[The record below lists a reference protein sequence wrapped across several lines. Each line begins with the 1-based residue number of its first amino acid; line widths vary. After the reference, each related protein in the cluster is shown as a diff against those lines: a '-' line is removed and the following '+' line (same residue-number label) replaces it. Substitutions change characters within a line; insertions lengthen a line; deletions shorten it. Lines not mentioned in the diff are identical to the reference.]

1 MFHIPVEQFVSFFR
15 FFERIFM
22 LKSAFHISEGP
33 IFLDSRILFEYTAI
47 CPELCIGLKDE
58 DMKTCVNVIM
68 NAVAA
73 AFLMLSCETVQVD
86 DGRDVRADAVRLEEV
101 AEILSLLPLETA
113 QLNEVYEAVTS
124 SSGNGYDEEY
134 TMKDLFQRPG
144 AGVGDI
150 DVKSSES
157 YQEPLRDLI
166 EDYLYS
172 MQNVK
177 SSSSEKD
184 PEEFLTALMES
195 DVQIYWPFSEEWDGE
210 TMPVITYD
218 PEDGSE
224 VNVGYRLCVDDD
236 GFRRVEEVIVDEAMA
251 DEVPVWVVNRN
262 SDAGFTTLEML
273 RREDPEWGEGGGN
286 IIVRPQINPEVKSGE
301 SYKVLVLRDF
311 KVNRNYDTW
320 FAGASEFFV
329 KIGYLEDFTAM
340 TEAEMR
346 LYNPMITD
354 FMIVVRRSQVGVP
367 QNFNAVLMTDW
378 SEDIEWCAFQI
389 TEDDGGT
396 KTEWSTKA
404 KVFVEGKSYGFEINI
419 PLNSRDDIVWRGR
432 LDYKWFDQLSGAPGS
447 FGDVELVFEV
457 LEY

>member
-1 MFHIPVEQFVSFFR
+1 
-15 FFERIFM
+15 
-22 LKSAFHISEGP
+22 
-33 IFLDSRILFEYTAI
+33 
-47 CPELCIGLKDE
+47 
-58 DMKTCVNVIM
+58 MKTCLNIITT
-68 NAVAA
+68 AVAA
-73 AFLMLSCETVQVD
+73 AFLMSSCETVQID
-86 DGRDVRADAVRLEEV
+86 DERDVRTYAVRLEEV
-101 AEILSLLPLETA
+101 AEILSMLPLETA

-124 SSGNGYDEEY
+124 SSDNGYDEEY

-150 DVKSSES
+150 DVRSSGS

-177 SSSSEKD
+177 STSPEKD
-184 PEEFLTALMES
+184 PEEFLSALMES

-236 GFRRVEEVIVDEAMA
+236 GFRRVEEVIVDEEMA

-286 IIVRPQINPEVKSGE
+286 IIVRPKTDPDAKSGE
-301 SYKVLVLRDF
+301 SYKILVLRDF

-396 KTEWSTKA
+396 RTEWSTKA

-419 PLNSRDDIVWRGR
+419 PLNSRDDVVWRGR
-432 LDYKWFDQLSGAPGS
+432 LDYKWFDQLSGTSGS

>member
-1 MFHIPVEQFVSFFR
+1 
-15 FFERIFM
+15 M
-22 LKSAFHISEGP
+22 LKSAFHIGEGP
-33 IFLDSRILFEYTAI
+33 IFLDIRILFEYTAI

-68 NAVAA
+68 IAVAA

>member
-1 MFHIPVEQFVSFFR
+1 
-15 FFERIFM
+15 M
-22 LKSAFHISEGP
+22 LKSAFHIGEGP
-33 IFLDSRILFEYTAI
+33 IFLDIRILFEYTAI

-73 AFLMLSCETVQVD
+73 AFLVSSCDTVKAE

-195 DVQIYWPFSEEWDGE
+195 DVQIYWPFSEEWNGE

-273 RREDPEWGEGGGN
+273 RREDPELGL
-286 IIVRPQINPEVKSGE
+286 RSKTLLYRYCRQIWRTGSGPIE
-301 SYKVLVLRDF
+301 KGSR
-311 KVNRNYDTW
+311 
-320 FAGASEFFV
+320 
-329 KIGYLEDFTAM
+329 IGYRNHLPASRPCFK
-340 TEAEMR
+340 R
-346 LYNPMITD
+346 KPWLLH
-354 FMIVVRRSQVGVP
+354 Q
-367 QNFNAVLMTDW
+367 
-378 SEDIEWCAFQI
+378 
-389 TEDDGGT
+389 
-396 KTEWSTKA
+396 
-404 KVFVEGKSYGFEINI
+404 
-419 PLNSRDDIVWRGR
+419 PL
-432 LDYKWFDQLSGAPGS
+432 
-447 FGDVELVFEV
+447 
-457 LEY
+457 

>member
-1 MFHIPVEQFVSFFR
+1 
-15 FFERIFM
+15 
-22 LKSAFHISEGP
+22 
-33 IFLDSRILFEYTAI
+33 
-47 CPELCIGLKDE
+47 
-58 DMKTCVNVIM
+58 MKTCLNIITT
-68 NAVAA
+68 AVAA
-73 AFLMLSCETVQVD
+73 AFLMSSCETVQID
-86 DGRDVRADAVRLEEV
+86 DERDVRPYAVRLEEV
-101 AEILSLLPLETA
+101 AEILSMLPLETA

-124 SSGNGYDEEY
+124 SSDNGYDEEY

-150 DVKSSES
+150 DVRSSGS

-177 SSSSEKD
+177 STSQEKD
-184 PEEFLTALMES
+184 PEEFLSALMES

-286 IIVRPQINPEVKSGE
+286 IIVRPKTDPDVKSGE

-396 KTEWSTKA
+396 RTEWSTKA

-419 PLNSRDDIVWRGR
+419 PLNSRDDVVWRGR
-432 LDYKWFDQLSGAPGS
+432 LDYKWFDQLSGTSGS

>member
-1 MFHIPVEQFVSFFR
+1 MQLSP
-15 FFERIFM
+15 
-22 LKSAFHISEGP
+22 GP
-33 IFLDSRILFEYTAI
+33 LSLIKRVFFEYTDKS
-47 CPELCIGLKDE
+47 PELCIRLKDE
-58 DMKTCVNVIM
+58 DMKTCLNIITT
-68 NAVAA
+68 AVAA
-73 AFLMLSCETVQVD
+73 AFLMSSCETVQID
-86 DGRDVRADAVRLEEV
+86 DERDVRTYAVRLEEV
-101 AEILSLLPLETA
+101 AEILSMLPLETA

-124 SSGNGYDEEY
+124 SSDNGYDEEY

-150 DVKSSES
+150 DVRSSGS

-177 SSSSEKD
+177 STSPEKD
-184 PEEFLTALMES
+184 PEEFLSALMES

-286 IIVRPQINPEVKSGE
+286 IIVRPKTDPDVKSGE

-396 KTEWSTKA
+396 RTEWSTKA

-419 PLNSRDDIVWRGR
+419 PLNSRDDVVWRGR
-432 LDYKWFDQLSGAPGS
+432 LDYKWFDQLSGTSGS

>member
-1 MFHIPVEQFVSFFR
+1 
-15 FFERIFM
+15 
-22 LKSAFHISEGP
+22 
-33 IFLDSRILFEYTAI
+33 
-47 CPELCIGLKDE
+47 
-58 DMKTCVNVIM
+58 MKTCVNVIM

-73 AFLMLSCETVQVD
+73 AFLVSSCDAVKVE

-432 LDYKWFDQLSGAPGS
+432 LDYKWFDQLSGALGS

>member
-1 MFHIPVEQFVSFFR
+1 
-15 FFERIFM
+15 
-22 LKSAFHISEGP
+22 
-33 IFLDSRILFEYTAI
+33 
-47 CPELCIGLKDE
+47 
-58 DMKTCVNVIM
+58 MKTCLNIITT
-68 NAVAA
+68 AVAA
-73 AFLMLSCETVQVD
+73 AFLMSSCETVQID
-86 DGRDVRADAVRLEEV
+86 DERDVRTYAVRLEEV
-101 AEILSLLPLETA
+101 AEILSMLPLETA

-124 SSGNGYDEEY
+124 SSDNGYDEEY

-150 DVKSSES
+150 DVRSSGS

-177 SSSSEKD
+177 STSPEKD
-184 PEEFLTALMES
+184 PEEFLSALMES

-286 IIVRPQINPEVKSGE
+286 IIVRPKTDPDVKSGE

-396 KTEWSTKA
+396 RTEWSTKA

-419 PLNSRDDIVWRGR
+419 PLNSRDDVVWRGR
-432 LDYKWFDQLSGAPGS
+432 LDYKWFDQLSGTSGS

>member
-1 MFHIPVEQFVSFFR
+1 
-15 FFERIFM
+15 
-22 LKSAFHISEGP
+22 
-33 IFLDSRILFEYTAI
+33 
-47 CPELCIGLKDE
+47 
-58 DMKTCVNVIM
+58 MKTCVNVIM
-68 NAVAA
+68 IAVAT

-86 DGRDVRADAVRLEEV
+86 DVRDVRADAVRLEEV

-432 LDYKWFDQLSGAPGS
+432 LDYKWFDQLSGALGS

>member
-1 MFHIPVEQFVSFFR
+1 
-15 FFERIFM
+15 
-22 LKSAFHISEGP
+22 
-33 IFLDSRILFEYTAI
+33 
-47 CPELCIGLKDE
+47 
-58 DMKTCVNVIM
+58 MKTCLNIITT
-68 NAVAA
+68 AVAA
-73 AFLMLSCETVQVD
+73 AFLMSSCETVQID
-86 DGRDVRADAVRLEEV
+86 DERDVRTYAVRLEEV
-101 AEILSLLPLETA
+101 AEILSMLPLETA

-124 SSGNGYDEEY
+124 SSDNGYDEEY

-150 DVKSSES
+150 DVRSSGS

-177 SSSSEKD
+177 STSQEKD
-184 PEEFLTALMES
+184 PEEFLSALMES

-286 IIVRPQINPEVKSGE
+286 IIVRPKTDPDVKSGE

-396 KTEWSTKA
+396 RTEWSTKA

-419 PLNSRDDIVWRGR
+419 PLNSRDDVVWRGR
-432 LDYKWFDQLSGAPGS
+432 LDYKWFDQLSGTSGS

>member
-1 MFHIPVEQFVSFFR
+1 
-15 FFERIFM
+15 
-22 LKSAFHISEGP
+22 
-33 IFLDSRILFEYTAI
+33 
-47 CPELCIGLKDE
+47 
-58 DMKTCVNVIM
+58 
-68 NAVAA
+68 
-73 AFLMLSCETVQVD
+73 
-86 DGRDVRADAVRLEEV
+86 
-101 AEILSLLPLETA
+101 
-113 QLNEVYEAVTS
+113 
-124 SSGNGYDEEY
+124 
-134 TMKDLFQRPG
+134 
-144 AGVGDI
+144 
-150 DVKSSES
+150 
-157 YQEPLRDLI
+157 
-166 EDYLYS
+166 
-172 MQNVK
+172 
-177 SSSSEKD
+177 
-184 PEEFLTALMES
+184 
-195 DVQIYWPFSEEWDGE
+195 
-210 TMPVITYD
+210 MPVITYD

>member
-1 MFHIPVEQFVSFFR
+1 M
-15 FFERIFM
+15 
-22 LKSAFHISEGP
+22 
-33 IFLDSRILFEYTAI
+33 
-47 CPELCIGLKDE
+47 
-58 DMKTCVNVIM
+58 
-68 NAVAA
+68 
-73 AFLMLSCETVQVD
+73 
-86 DGRDVRADAVRLEEV
+86 
-101 AEILSLLPLETA
+101 LPLETA

-124 SSGNGYDEEY
+124 SSDNGYDEEY

-150 DVKSSES
+150 DVRSSGS

-177 SSSSEKD
+177 STSQEKD
-184 PEEFLTALMES
+184 PEEFLSALMES

-286 IIVRPQINPEVKSGE
+286 IIVRPKTDPDVKSGE

-389 TEDDGGT
+389 TEDDGGAR
-396 KTEWSTKA
+396 TEWSTKA

-419 PLNSRDDIVWRGR
+419 PLNSRDDVVWRGR
-432 LDYKWFDQLSGAPGS
+432 LDYKWFDQLSGTSGS